1 MSKKKKIIILSV
13 CICLALALMGGTLA
27 WFLREDAKRAQTEG
41 ATVMAPY
48 TLYLLNPNA
57 QDALQFAIGNLHP
70 GETKQTVICVS
81 NKRPKKQT
89 DDDLEEDD
97 TSDIAKDSE
106 FGYDLMLVHTENL
119 AVHYTFYPLERFN
132 IDDKPKLNENDIIM
146 DDDTKGQYFWN
157 KKQDGDKKDI
167 VLVSENQEE
176 FTDTMRE
183 SVGIVEETYNG
194 QLPVNS
200 GVYQLYS
207 DGYEGNNMRLKYEKT
222 EEGEGVYKYD
232 YYLIEIKW
240 DDDIDDFDSYK
251 KETDMV
257 YVVVNAKQPRPIM
270 QGESIIPGEGSD
282 ESQDESQIGD

>member
-70 GETKQTVICVS
+70 GEMKQTVICVS
-81 NKRPKKQT
+81 NKRPRNYT
-89 DDDLEEDD
+89 GDDSD
-97 TSDIAKDSE
+97 TADIAKDSE

-119 AVHYTFYPLERFN
+119 AVHYTLYPLVRKN
-132 IDDKPKLNENDIIM
+132 ISDKDTPLDSDDIIM
-146 DDDTKGQYFWN
+146 DDDDPETDDYYWN
-157 KKQDGDKKDI
+157 KILDDQSGKAI
-167 VLVSENQEE
+167 VLEYEDNTNV
-176 FTDTMRE
+176 MRE
-183 SVGIVEETYNG
+183 SVGIVEENYGG

-200 GVYQLYS
+200 GTYQLYS
-207 DGYEGNNMRLKYEKT
+207 DGYEGNDMRLGYKVETNEYENNF
-222 EEGEGVYKYD
+222 
-232 YYLIEIKW
+232 YLIEIKW
-240 DDDIDDFDSYK
+240 DDDIEDFDSYK

-282 ESQDESQIGD
+282 ESQIGD